1 MEKIKILGITGP
13 SGCGKDTAARW
24 LAETYPTKY
33 QYIKLHTTRPQR
45 NKEDDGYIFCEPG
58 DFLKQVLNGDMLNAQ
73 EFRGWYYGLSKDA
86 LYETYI
92 NVIPMN
98 NEMIMQM
105 LDEKERKDYDL
116 KLLYLYT
123 DDKERLLH
131 ILNREEEPDCDEIC
145 RRFLSDKTDY
155 NYILAQECEY
165 SIMNNYN
172 KFFFKTLLRNAN
184 ACFEDDY
191 DKIV

>member
-1 MEKIKILGITGP
+1 MEQEPIKILGITGP

-24 LAETYPTKY
+24 LAETYPSKY

-45 NKEDDGYIFCEPG
+45 NEEDDGYIFCKPG
-58 DFLKQVLNGDMLNAQ
+58 DFLKQVL
-73 EFRGWYYGLSKDA
+73 SKDA
-86 LYETYI
+86 LYRTYI

-105 LDEKERKDYDL
+105 LEEKERKDYDL
-116 KLLYLYT
+116 KLIYIHT
-123 DDKERLLH
+123 EDKDRLLH

-155 NYILAQECEY
+155 NYVLAQECEY
-165 SIMNNYN
+165 GIMNNYDEL
-172 KFFFKTLLRNAN
+172 FFKTLLRNAN
-184 ACFEDDY
+184 ACFEGD
-191 DKIV
+191 